1 MRILVVDDEVVS
13 RKKMMKSVSEL
24 GACEGVQN
32 GNAALSA
39 VQTALEEWKLYDL
52 ITLDISMPD
61 ISGTEVLSRIRE
73 LEAERGLD
81 DEERATI
88 LMVTSHSDIETVK
101 ACVGKC
107 DGYIIKP
114 FNRDVIMD
122 KLKKTGVLSGPNR
135 QDGI

>member
-13 RKKMMKSVSEL
+13 RKKMMKSVSSL
-24 GACEGVQN
+24 GTCEGVQN
-32 GNAALSA
+32 GNAAISA

-61 ISGTEVLSRIRE
+61 ISGTEVLSSIRDME
-73 LEAERGLD
+73 KQKGLD

-88 LMVTSHSDIETVK
+88 FMVTSHSDMDTVK

-107 DGYIIKP
+107 NGYIIKP
-114 FNRDVIMD
+114 FNKDVIME
-122 KLKKTGVLSGPNR
+122 KLKKAGVVR
-135 QDGI
+135 